1 MMVIVCISSLVAFF
15 VCIAMLMAFES
26 YIDHYDFTEKE
37 VRVLHPITVW
47 MAFLLLFTFVASL
60 CIATVHLAIGLIGI
74 VATAMLSNINS
85 MVNKRIQLFV

>member
-1 MMVIVCISSLVAFF
+1 MEARDFGRVRLH
-15 VCIAMLMAFES
+15 S

-37 VRVLHPITVW
+37 VRILHPITVW

-74 VATAMLSNINS
+74 VATAMLSNLTNTHGQARGVAVI
-85 MVNKRIQLFV
+85 L

>member
-1 MMVIVCISSLVAFF
+1 MVIVCAGSLVAFF
-15 VCIAMLMAFES
+15 ACIVMLMAFEG

-37 VRVLHPITVW
+37 VRILHPITVW

-74 VATAMLSNINS
+74 VATAMLSNMNS
-85 MVNKRIQLFV
+85 MVNKRIQFFV